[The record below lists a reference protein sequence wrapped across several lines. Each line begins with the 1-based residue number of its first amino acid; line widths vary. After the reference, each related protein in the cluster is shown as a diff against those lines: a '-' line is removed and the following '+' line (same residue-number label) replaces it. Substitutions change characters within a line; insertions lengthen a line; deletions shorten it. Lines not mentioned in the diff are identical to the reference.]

1 MDSKNRRQRNY
12 MRKMLD
18 KSVKKH
24 KEFDSDINRQ
34 NFENQMKFIKKKYSK
49 SDTEVSPNG
58 GRTPFNPPID

>member
-1 MDSKNRRQRNY
+1 